1 MIEASTTTAAFIV
14 RSSCFVCVSASVVG
28 ACGNGNGRLSLLSQI
43 LASTQQDMI
52 SMAQGSDVKTPHP
65 TWVPFVSRME

>member
-28 ACGNGNGRLSLLSQI
+28 ACGNGNGRLSLLFEI
-43 LASTQQDMI
+43 LAST
-52 SMAQGSDVKTPHP
+52 
-65 TWVPFVSRME
+65 